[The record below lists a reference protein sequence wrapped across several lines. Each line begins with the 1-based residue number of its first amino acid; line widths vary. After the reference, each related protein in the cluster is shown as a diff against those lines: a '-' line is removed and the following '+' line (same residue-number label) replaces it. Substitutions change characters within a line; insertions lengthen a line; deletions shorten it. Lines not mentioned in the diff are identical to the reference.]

1 MIVFF
6 FVDATLDSYVHCYMV
21 RHRLSN
27 IPLWLQSE
35 MRTHIQQVQT
45 ACSHFVEN
53 ASVFLEVFRGTLVR
67 HVTFFA
73 KTAKQHKCRVE
84 KHQVYFCVDSAPPI
98 HTVTWAS
105 GGVSSRHITWSPDES
120 TAMSFAF
127 AVTPCIDI
135 LKTPT
140 QLPVAPSLV
149 CILWSWT
156 SEIHIRSS
164 GPVESSGVLAN
175 LWSVSQ
181 KPCFFI
187 FPMLLPKWHE
197 PLGSERFHWTKIVF
211 LCSWKTVDW
220 TKISD

>member
-1 MIVFF
+1 MSRLKANRYRLLFSYVGTMVTCSCAKVWFVLILRRNSDCFFF

-27 IPLWLQSE
+27 IPLWLRSE

-149 CILWSWT
+149 CILWS
-156 SEIHIRSS
+156 
-164 GPVESSGVLAN
+164 
-175 LWSVSQ
+175 
-181 KPCFFI
+181 
-187 FPMLLPKWHE
+187 
-197 PLGSERFHWTKIVF
+197 
-211 LCSWKTVDW
+211 
-220 TKISD
+220 